1 MVSGIFCCFHND
13 TICICSDGLDDGNV
27 RQRKGDGMNYVCC
40 NGAKMTVRGGDE
52 GGNMISAC
60 NNGVMIVQGG
70 DKGGTICVYSSDA
83 IQKKGKPLKV
93 DNEL

>member
-1 MVSGIFCCFHND
+1 
-13 TICICSDGLDDGNV
+13 
-27 RQRKGDGMNYVCC
+27 
-40 NGAKMTVRGGDE
+40 
-52 GGNMISAC
+52 MISAC